1 MDVKERLAV
10 QTYIGM
16 AVERYGEKAVP
27 IEQPNIQD
35 QNVQTGKKNNT
46 ITHRSVMFEF
56 HSLKAHNKGL
66 NLVSLP
72 FCRVFFGKY
81 PISRVSNRQLQ

>member
-46 ITHRSVMFEF
+46 ITHRSVMF
-56 HSLKAHNKGL
+56 
-66 NLVSLP
+66 
-72 FCRVFFGKY
+72 
-81 PISRVSNRQLQ
+81 